1 MIMKTQVFAMLMVI
15 FGITSISAQKSL
27 YKAKLQFDTGS
38 YTDAKNVLL
47 DYLAAVPSDPEAHV
61 LLAKCYYSLGLFTE
75 CNQRLEK
82 IIHLKDCPTEAFEI
96 YGKSLKQVG
105 RMAEAKDNF
114 LKLASVDPEKS
125 KRLAESVDFAVAT
138 MEKGSDFDIISLPYN
153 SSSHDFGLTFYQ
165 NVPVF
170 TSFRTDI
177 LMDEIQKMSNQHE
190 GVQKSYFYTN
200 KKHHFIKGLN
210 NKLDRIGPL
219 SFSSNGEYC
228 TLIESAMTND
238 CHITCDKISSVLYLV
253 KMNKSGEI
261 VEYKSFVHNEVGS
274 SIHSAHIAYDGKAIY
289 FSSNRPG
296 GFGGFDLYVSYLKNG
311 LWTLPVNLG
320 SEVNTTGNEITP
332 FYNNGEMLFASD
344 THPGLGG
351 YDIFSTRVVQGQWTE
366 VTNSGHGINSIGD
379 DYFPVKNSKEDIFIT
394 SNRLGGRGG
403 NDIYKAIQ
411 ISGNEE
417 PLLSAV
423 EVNVVPPAVSLASL
437 EETHAQKPTSASKN
451 VSFQENTSL
460 VRSDVQ
466 TKSVFIMPE
475 FDRNV
480 VGSTEAE
487 FSLSGARRI
496 ALGSVAPVGEVFFI
510 QLASTSHLE
519 PNLSKYA
526 NLVQFGDI
534 YKMKV
539 NKVIKIRLGYF
550 TERKDA
556 EEALKNV
563 RQNGFKDAFIV
574 KESLVHSNMELL
586 LSKSEDNIIAERG
599 NDQVNTKK
607 EQTAVYGLGGKYKV
621 RLASYEDP
629 IWFDINKV
637 KDLGRIEQWTKGSWT
652 IFVLAGYNNIDEAK
666 DAQIKALN
674 RGFKTAE
681 VVIDTGGILE
691 RLKEN

>member
-1 MIMKTQVFAMLMVI
+1 MIMKTQVFTMLMVI
-15 FGITSISAQKSL
+15 FGLTSVSAQKSL
-27 YKAKLQFDTGS
+27 YKAKLQYDTGS
-38 YTDAKNVLL
+38 FTEAKTVLL
-47 DYLAAVPSDPEAHV
+47 DYISEVPADVDAHL
-61 LLAKCYYSLGLFTE
+61 LLAKCYFSMGLFSE
-75 CNQRLEK
+75 CNLRLEK
-82 IIHLKDCPTEAFEI
+82 IVHLNNCPSEAFEL

-105 RMAEAKDNF
+105 RMMEAKDNF
-114 LKLASVDPEKS
+114 LKLASVDPTKS
-125 KRLAESVDFAVAT
+125 KQLAESVDFAIQT
-138 MEKGSDFDIISLPYN
+138 MEKGSKYDIISMPYN

-177 LMDEIQKMSNQHE
+177 LMDEVQKLSNQHD
-190 GVQKSYFYTN
+190 GVQKSYFYSN
-200 KKHHFIKGLN
+200 KKHHFIKGLHQ
-210 NKLDRIGPL
+210 KLDQIGPL

-228 TLIESAMTND
+228 TLIESGMTQD

-253 KMNKSGEI
+253 KINKTGEI
-261 VEYKSFVHNEVGS
+261 VEHKSFIHNEVGS

-296 GFGGFDLYVSYLKNG
+296 GYGGFDLYVSYLKNG

-320 SEVNTTGNEITP
+320 SEVNTSGNEITP

-344 THPGLGG
+344 NHPGLGG
-351 YDIFSTRVVQGQWTE
+351 YDVFSSRVIQGQWTE
-366 VTNSGHGINSIGD
+366 ITNAGHGINSIGD

-394 SNRLGGRGG
+394 SNRLGGKGG

-411 ISGNEE
+411 IVGDDEA
-417 PLLSAV
+417 LLSAV
-423 EVNVVPPAVSLASL
+423 EVNIVPPAVSLASL
-437 EETHAQKPTSASKN
+437 EETHAQKPVSETKN
-451 VSFQENTSL
+451 VSFKENST
-460 VRSDVQ
+460 VVTTDVQ

-496 ALGSVAPVGEVFFI
+496 ALGNVAPVGEVFFI
-510 QLASTSHLE
+510 QLASTSNLE
-519 PNLSKYA
+519 PNLSKYG

-534 YKMKV
+534 YKMTV
-539 NKVIKIRLGYF
+539 NNVIKIRLGYF

-563 RQNGFKDAFIV
+563 RQNGFKDAFII

-586 LSKSEDNIIAERG
+586 LSKAEDPIIAERG
-599 NDQVNTKK
+599 NDQINNKK
-607 EQTAVYGLGGKYKV
+607 QPAAVYGLGGKYKV

-652 IFVLAGYNNIDEAK
+652 IFVLAGYNDIEEAK

-691 RLKEN
+691 RLKQN

>member
-1 MIMKTQVFAMLMVI
+1 MIMKTQVFAILMVI

-47 DYLAAVPSDPEAHV
+47 DYLAEVPSDPEAHV
-61 LLAKCYYSLGLFTE
+61 LLAKCYFSLGLFTE

-114 LKLASVDPEKS
+114 LKLASVDPVKS
-125 KRLAESVDFAVAT
+125 KRLAESVDFAIAT
-138 MEKGSDFDIISLPYN
+138 MEKGSKFDIISLPYN

-177 LMDEIQKMSNQHE
+177 LMDEVQKMSNQHE

-210 NKLDRIGPL
+210 NKLDHIGPL

-228 TLIESAMTND
+228 TLIESAMTGD
-238 CHITCDKISSVLYLV
+238 CHITCDKKSSVLYLV

-289 FSSNRPG
+289 FASNRPG
-296 GFGGFDLYVSYLKNG
+296 GYGGFDLYVSYLKNG

-320 SEVNTTGNEITP
+320 PEVNTTGNEITP

-423 EVNVVPPAVSLASL
+423 EVNIVPPAVSLAGL
-437 EETHAQKPTSASKN
+437 EEIHAQKPKSATKN

-496 ALGSVAPVGEVFFI
+496 ALGNVAPVGEVFFI
-510 QLASTSHLE
+510 QLASISQLE
-519 PNLSKYA
+519 PNLSKFG
-526 NLVQFGDI
+526 NLVRYGDI
-534 YKMKV
+534 YKMNV
-539 NKVIKIRLGYF
+539 NDLIKIRLGYF

-556 EEALKNV
+556 EEALRNV
-563 RQNGFKDAFIV
+563 RQNGFKDAFIT
-574 KESLVHSNMELL
+574 KESLIHSNMELL
-586 LSKSEDNIIAERG
+586 LSKSAEVNKPLTGENKG
-599 NDQVNTKK
+599 NNTK
-607 EQTAVYGLGGKYKV
+607 QPISVYGLGGKYKV

-652 IFVLAGYNNIDEAK
+652 IFVLAGYNDIDEAK
-666 DAQIKALN
+666 DAHIQALN

-691 RLKEN
+691 RIKEN

>member
-1 MIMKTQVFAMLMVI
+1 MIMKTQVFTMLMVI
-15 FGITSISAQKSL
+15 FGITSVSAQKSL
-27 YKAKLQFDTGS
+27 YKAKLQYDTGS
-38 YTDAKNVLL
+38 FTEAKTVLL
-47 DYLAAVPSDPEAHV
+47 DYISEVPAGVDAHL
-61 LLAKCYYSLGLFTE
+61 LLAKCYFSMGLFSE
-75 CNQRLEK
+75 CNLRLEK
-82 IIHLKDCPTEAFEI
+82 IVHLNNCPSEAFEL

-105 RMAEAKDNF
+105 RMTEAKDNF
-114 LKLASVDPEKS
+114 LKLASVDPTKS
-125 KRLAESVDFAVAT
+125 KQLAESVDFAIQT
-138 MEKGSDFDIISLPYN
+138 MEKGSKYDIISMPYN

-177 LMDEIQKMSNQHE
+177 LMDEVQKLSNQHD
-190 GVQKSYFYTN
+190 GVQKSYFYSN
-200 KKHHFIKGLN
+200 KKHHFIKGLHQ
-210 NKLDRIGPL
+210 KLDQIGPL

-228 TLIESAMTND
+228 TLIESGMTPD

-253 KMNKSGEI
+253 KINKTGEI
-261 VEYKSFVHNEVGS
+261 VEHKSFIHNEVGS

-296 GFGGFDLYVSYLKNG
+296 GYGGFDLYVSYLKNG

-320 SEVNTTGNEITP
+320 SEVNTSGNEITP

-344 THPGLGG
+344 NHPGLGG
-351 YDIFSTRVVQGQWTE
+351 YDVFTSRVIQGQWTE
-366 VTNSGHGINSIGD
+366 ITNAGHGINSIGD

-394 SNRLGGRGG
+394 SNRLGGKGG

-411 ISGNEE
+411 IVGDNEA
-417 PLLSAV
+417 LLSAV
-423 EVNVVPPAVSLASL
+423 EVNIVPPAVSLASR
-437 EETHAQKPTSASKN
+437 EETHAQKPVSETKN
-451 VSFQENTSL
+451 VSFKENST
-460 VRSDVQ
+460 VVTTDVQ

-480 VGSTEAE
+480 VGSTETE

-496 ALGSVAPVGEVFFI
+496 ALGNVAPVGEVFFI
-510 QLASTSHLE
+510 QLASTSNLE
-519 PNLSKYA
+519 PNLSKYG

-534 YKMKV
+534 YKMTV
-539 NKVIKIRLGYF
+539 NNVIKIRLGYF

-563 RQNGFKDAFIV
+563 RKNGFKDAFII

-586 LSKSEDNIIAERG
+586 LSKAEDPIIAERG
-599 NDQVNTKK
+599 NDQINNKK
-607 EQTAVYGLGGKYKV
+607 QPAAVYGLGGKYKV

-652 IFVLAGYNNIDEAK
+652 IFVLAGYNDIEEAK

-691 RLKEN
+691 RLKQN